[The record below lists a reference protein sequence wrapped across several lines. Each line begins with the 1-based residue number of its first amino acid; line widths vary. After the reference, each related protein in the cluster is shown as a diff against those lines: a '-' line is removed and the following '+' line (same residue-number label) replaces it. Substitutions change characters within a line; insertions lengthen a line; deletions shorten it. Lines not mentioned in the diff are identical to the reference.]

1 MDNFSLK
8 YKTIEDGETSY
19 LDNLYLISHSKN
31 SHKTYKTTIK
41 LFRLFLIE
49 KFSCNEIQL
58 VEKIHNNHIDV
69 YDVLQLFVVHMDKQ
83 GIKGNTI
90 RIRFSS
96 IKGYL
101 IHLGVKISTDEVKH
115 TIKIPR
121 VTRLREIPITKEMI
135 VRLLRNAKPKLQVAI
150 LVAISTGLRLGE
162 LVNLRIMDVD
172 FTTIPTTVY
181 VRGNTTKT
189 RQSRLTFLTAETTN
203 ALKDYLVR
211 YHKWNE
217 SEKDPL
223 LLEKHIFQAK
233 IKPKKPEQFSALGT
247 QNTLGS
253 ELLVLI
259 KSIPELAIKN
269 ENGRQAI
276 HFHAFRKYFRTIVG
290 NASGR
295 DFAENLIGHSFYMDT
310 YYQLS
315 DEKKREMYLEVEPL
329 LTISDFSLIDAN
341 FKDIH
346 EKYTN
351 LEKKFTE
358 LLDYLEQNHISIQ
371 NMLS

>member
-1 MDNFSLK
+1 LK
-8 YKTIEDGETSY
+8 YKTIEDAETSY
-19 LDNLYLISHSKN
+19 LDNLYLISHSDN
-31 SHKTYKTTIK
+31 SHKTYKTTVK
-41 LFRLFLIE
+41 LFRAFLLE
-49 KFSCNEIQL
+49 KFSCNEIKI
-58 VEKIHNNHIDV
+58 VEKIHNDHVDV
-69 YDVLQLFVVHMDKQ
+69 YDILQSFVVHMDKQ

-101 IHLGVKISTDEVKH
+101 SHLGVKISTDEVKH

-172 FTTIPTTVY
+172 FTTTPTTVY

-189 RQSRLTFLTAETTN
+189 RQSRLTFLTTETTN

-217 SEKDPL
+217 DEKDAL

-233 IKPKKPEQFSALGT
+233 IKPKKPEQFSVLGT
-247 QNTLGS
+247 QNTLS
-253 ELLVLI
+253 ADLLVLI

-315 DEKKREMYLEVEPL
+315 DEKKRGMYLEVEPL
-329 LTISDFSLIDAN
+329 LTISDFSEVESNLKQMN
-341 FKDIH
+341 
-346 EKYTN
+346 EKHDH
-351 LEKKFTE
+351 LEKKFTK
-358 LLDYLEQNHISIQ
+358 LLEYLSQNQVSIQ
-371 NMLS
+371 NILS

>member
-1 MDNFSLK
+1 MLENYF
-8 YKTIEDGETSY
+8 
-19 LDNLYLISHSKN
+19 
-31 SHKTYKTTIK
+31 
-41 LFRLFLIE
+41 
-49 KFSCNEIQL
+49 CNEIEL

-135 VRLLRNAKPKLQVAI
+135 VRLLRNSKPKLQVAI

-290 NASGR
+290 NESGR

-315 DEKKREMYLEVEPL
+315 DEKKKEMYLEVEPL
-329 LTISDFSLIDAN
+329 LTISDFKSV
-341 FKDIH
+341 
-346 EKYTN
+346 ETN
-351 LEKKFTE
+351 LKQMNDKYQSLESKLKNLVNYFESHHITVPNIE
-358 LLDYLEQNHISIQ
+358 L
-371 NMLS
+371 

>member
-1 MDNFSLK
+1 
-8 YKTIEDGETSY
+8 
-19 LDNLYLISHSKN
+19 
-31 SHKTYKTTIK
+31 
-41 LFRLFLIE
+41 
-49 KFSCNEIQL
+49 
-58 VEKIHNNHIDV
+58 
-69 YDVLQLFVVHMDKQ
+69 MDKQ

-101 IHLGVKISTDEVKH
+101 SHLGVKISTDEVKH

-135 VRLLRNAKPKLQVAI
+135 VRLLRNAKPKLQAAI
-150 LVAISTGLRLGE
+150 LVAVSTGLRLGE
-162 LVNLRIMDVD
+162 LVNLRIMDID
-172 FTTIPTTVY
+172 FTTTPTTVY

-189 RQSRLTFLTAETTN
+189 RQSRITFLTAETTN

-217 SEKDPL
+217 DEKDPMF
-223 LLEKHIFQAK
+223 LEAHIFQAK
-233 IKPKKPEQFSALGT
+233 IKPKKPECFSALGT

-253 ELLVLI
+253 ELLVLV

-290 NASGR
+290 NGSGR

-329 LTISDFSLIDAN
+329 LTISDFKSVEINIKKLS
-341 FKDIH
+341 
-346 EKYTN
+346 EKN
-351 LEKKFTE
+351 SQLEEKFNE
-358 LLDYLEQNHISIQ
+358 LLQYLKTNKIEIPIF
-371 NMLS
+371 

>member
-1 MDNFSLK
+1 MK
-8 YKTIEDGETSY
+8 YKTVEAGETSY

-31 SHKTYKTTIK
+31 SHKTYKTTVK
-41 LFRLFLIE
+41 LFRVFLLE
-49 KFSCNEIQL
+49 NYFCNEIEL

-69 YDVLQLFVVHMDKQ
+69 YDVLQLFVVRMDKQ

-135 VRLLRNAKPKLQVAI
+135 VRLLRNSKPKLHVAI

-162 LVNLRIMDVD
+162 LVNLRIIDVD
-172 FTTIPTTVY
+172 FTTTPTTVY

-189 RQSRLTFLTAETTN
+189 RQSRLTFLTTETSN
-203 ALKDYLVR
+203 ALKDYLIR

-217 SEKDPL
+217 DQKDPL

-233 IKPKKPEQFSALGT
+233 IKPKKPEQFSVLGT
-247 QNTLGS
+247 QNTLAAD
-253 ELLVLI
+253 LLVLI

-315 DEKKREMYLEVEPL
+315 DEKKREMYLQVEPL
-329 LTISDFSLIDAN
+329 LTISDFTSV
-341 FKDIH
+341 
-346 EKYTN
+346 EKTLSTISKKYSG
-351 LEKKFTE
+351 LEDKFNQ
-358 LLDYLEQNHISIQ
+358 LLNYFEENNIPVPKQTLQN
-371 NMLS
+371 

>member
-1 MDNFSLK
+1 LK
-8 YKTIEDGETSY
+8 YKTIEDGEQSY
-19 LDNLYLISHSKN
+19 LDNLYLISHSEN

-41 LFRLFLIE
+41 LFRSFLIE
-49 KFSCNEIQL
+49 KFSCNEIEL
-58 VEKIHNNHIDV
+58 VEKIHNDHVDV
-69 YDVLQLFVVHMDKQ
+69 YDILQSFVVHMDKQ

-101 IHLGVKISTDEVKH
+101 SHLGVKISTDEVKH
-115 TIKIPR
+115 IIKIPR

-135 VRLLRNAKPKLQVAI
+135 VRLLRNSKPKLQVAI

-172 FTTIPTTVY
+172 FTTTPTTVY

-189 RQSRLTFLTAETTN
+189 RQSRVTFLSAETTN

-211 YHKWNE
+211 YHKW
-217 SEKDPL
+217 SEDVKDPML
-223 LLEKHIFQAK
+223 SEKHIFQAK
-233 IKPKKPEQFSALGT
+233 IKPKKPEQFSVLGT

-253 ELLVLI
+253 ELLVLV

-290 NASGR
+290 NSSGR

-329 LTISDFSLIDAN
+329 LTISDFEAVEKNIQKLSQKNTQLEEKFNDLLLYLKTNSIKIPEFAN
-341 FKDIH
+341 
-346 EKYTN
+346 
-351 LEKKFTE
+351 
-358 LLDYLEQNHISIQ
+358 
-371 NMLS
+371 